1 MINYYKVNCLSLC
14 TRQRDEMELFKSKLN
29 TELFFEAFSNQSSKD
44 LYINHDFKEVN
55 QTLFLL
61 FLQTLDFNITTSNCM
76 SIL

>member
-1 MINYYKVNCLSLC
+1 
-14 TRQRDEMELFKSKLN
+14 MELFKSKLN